1 MALRLGMV
9 AVDEII
15 NPAPSKT
22 SADSLG
28 FGGTC
33 EANWLEIETH
43 FFSLLGTLTHRDPGS
58 LLLLLSTPQGSGT
71 WIFMGRMFHNLPNPI
86 CLHLSPV

>member
-1 MALRLGMV
+1 MTLRLGVV
-9 AVDEII
+9 ALDEII
-15 NPAPSKT
+15 IPAPSRT
-22 SADSLG
+22 SADSHG

-33 EANWLEIETH
+33 EASWLEIEAH
-43 FFSLLGTLTHRDPGS
+43 FFSLLGTLTHGDPGS
-58 LLLLLSTPQGSGT
+58 SLLLLSTPQGSGT